1 MDHILENRFL
11 NKEGASKEA
20 LKEHDEE
27 EVAMITGDSKEE
39 VQFQVFESF
48 VKEKHSLLGYVRAMV
63 IYSAR
68 KQVIDEDTIASIYEA
83 EKVALI
89 KDKVVANDQDLF
101 NFKNRI
107 IIIVRR
113 FPASN
118 RCRSRNIRSSQG
130 CWIPCLN
137 NL

>member
-1 MDHILENRFL
+1 MNMDHILENKFL

-20 LKEHDEE
+20 LQERDEE
-27 EVAMITGDSKEE
+27 EIAMISGDCKEE

-68 KQVIDEDTIASIYEA
+68 KQGIDEETIASIYQS
-83 EKVALI
+83 EKAATI

-107 IIIVRR
+107 IIIVR
-113 FPASN
+113 S
-118 RCRSRNIRSSQG
+118 
-130 CWIPCLN
+130 
-137 NL
+137 